1 MASTRN
7 NNTKGNYDIYKRMIS
22 HNHGHIMNPQQGES
36 NNTAFP
42 NAGIHVGRTP
52 RQMLSNNPIDIESA
66 LFGINSTNLEKPQK
80 PVKPELKTLPNVTFF
95 ERSNIVMPQPFVHHK
110 NQRPMYLS

>member
-7 NNTKGNYDIYKRMIS
+7 KNTKGDYDIYKRMVTQE
-22 HNHGHIMNPQQGES
+22 HKHIMNLQHGES
-36 NNTAFP
+36 KNTAFP
-42 NAGIHVGRTP
+42 NTGIHVGQTP

-80 PVKPELKTLPNVTFF
+80 PVNPELKTMPNVAFF